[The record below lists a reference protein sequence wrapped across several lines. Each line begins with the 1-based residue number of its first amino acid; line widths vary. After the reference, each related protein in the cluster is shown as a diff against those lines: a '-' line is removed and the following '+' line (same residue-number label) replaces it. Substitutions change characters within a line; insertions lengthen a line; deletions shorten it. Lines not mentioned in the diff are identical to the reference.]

1 MKSRRDLYTLLTS
14 RLDSCIIT
22 IYNIIST
29 RIMYD
34 DIDLDYSFDN
44 SFNLDE
50 DYAYVADL
58 DEEYARKQTS
68 FQELAYMHYA

>member
-1 MKSRRDLYTLLTS
+1 
-14 RLDSCIIT
+14 
-22 IYNIIST
+22 
-29 RIMYD
+29 MYD